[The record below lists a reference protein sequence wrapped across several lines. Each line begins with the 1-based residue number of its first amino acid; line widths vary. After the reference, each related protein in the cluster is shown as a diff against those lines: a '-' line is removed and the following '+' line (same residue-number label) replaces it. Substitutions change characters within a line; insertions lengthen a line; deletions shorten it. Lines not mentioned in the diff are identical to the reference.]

1 MESAAFCPAFSR
13 HLSGFL
19 IGLNPL
25 NPLNPRRVPYKIFRN
40 MSKEKPV
47 HIPRERYPELTYPQI
62 VTPEVYTAAPGGARD
77 EEGVH
82 LMDYWR
88 VIVVR
93 RWTVI
98 AVLFTVVATTLIWTF
113 KQTPVYQAKVSI
125 QIDRE
130 SNNVLSFKDVYDV
143 ETSTD
148 DTLKT
153 QFEVLKA
160 RTLARRVIEDLH
172 LDQIEEFQPSEPGLI
187 GSYVAGIRSVLLP
200 PAPASGEPDR
210 LRPVID
216 EYLDRLLV
224 TPVRQSRLA
233 TVTFEAKD
241 PQLAARI
248 LNAHANNFIEQNF
261 QYKWEA
267 TQKASAFLKGQI
279 TTLQSNL
286 EKAEDKL
293 QAYGRENQILFTE
306 QGRNTATEKLQQ
318 IEEEYTKAQ
327 SDRFVKESYNGL
339 VRAGNTDA
347 LPQLQNNQL
356 IAGLTT
362 QLAELHKEE
371 SQLAVT
377 FGADYPRRQ
386 RVRSQIEELEKP
398 IAAEKERIV
407 KTVQAEYSASVERE
421 RLLAEAAKQQ
431 RDVVNQV
438 NEQIIQY
445 NIIKR
450 EVDSDKQLYEGLL
463 TRLNEA
469 GVSADLRASN
479 IRIVD
484 TAEVPHEP
492 VRPRK
497 ALNLALSLAVGLV
510 FGVGLAFFQEYMDD
524 TIKTAEDINRYL
536 NVPTLG
542 LVPKLGSLQGR
553 RGNGYGYGYGRGKAE
568 KALTPAQ
575 PKIDLIAHEAPSSLM
590 AEAYRSI
597 RTSLLLSSPD
607 HPPRSVL
614 VTSATPSEG
623 KTVTAINL
631 AISLTQTGARVVLV
645 DADMRKPR
653 VHTAFELTNS
663 IGLSSVLTG
672 TTALKNAIEESSI
685 PNLFIIP
692 CGPVPPNPGELIVAN
707 RFRELMQV
715 LPQYFDYVIVDSP
728 PISNVSDARILASVC
743 DGTIL
748 VVKALST
755 SRHQG
760 HSAVEYLYEAHAR
773 LAGVVLNDLDVRA
786 AGSYYSYYYSKY
798 SYSHSRGS
806 RQEPA

>member
-1 MESAAFCPAFSR
+1 
-13 HLSGFL
+13 
-19 IGLNPL
+19 
-25 NPLNPRRVPYKIFRN
+25 

-62 VTPEVYTAAPGGARD
+62 VTPEVARPEAPDARD
-77 EEGVH
+77 GEAVH

-88 VIVVR
+88 VIVAR

-113 KQTPVYQAKVSI
+113 QQTPIYQATVSI

-130 SNNVLSFKDVYDV
+130 NNNVLSFKDVYAV

-148 DTLKT
+148 DMLRT

-160 RTLARRVIEDLH
+160 RSLARRVIEDLH
-172 LDQIEEFQPSEPGLI
+172 LDTNEEFRPSEPGLV
-187 GSYVAGIRSVLLP
+187 GSYVAGIRSFLLP
-200 PAPASGEPDR
+200 PSPASSEPDH
-210 LRPVID
+210 LRPVVD
-216 EYLDRLLV
+216 NYLGRLVVSPL
-224 TPVRQSRLA
+224 RQARLA
-233 TVTFEAKD
+233 EVTFEAKD

-248 LNAHANNFIEQNF
+248 LNAHANQFIEQNF

-267 TQKASAFLKGQI
+267 TQKASAFLKGQL

-286 EKAEDKL
+286 EKAEDRL
-293 QAYGRENQILFTE
+293 QAYSRENQILFTE

-318 IEEEYTKAQ
+318 LEEEYTKAQ
-327 SDRFVKESYNGL
+327 SDRFVKESYDGL
-339 VRAGNTDA
+339 VRAGNTDS

-362 QLAELHKEE
+362 QLAELNKEE

-377 FGADYPRRQ
+377 FSPDYPRRQ
-386 RVRSQIEELEKP
+386 RVRSQIEEIEKP
-398 IAAEKERIV
+398 IGKERDRVVRTI
-407 KTVQAEYSASVERE
+407 QAEYSAAVERE
-421 RLLAEAAKQQ
+421 RLLQEATKQQ
-431 RDVVNQV
+431 REVVNRV

-450 EVDSDKQLYEGLL
+450 EVDSDKTLYEGLL

-484 TAEVPHEP
+484 SAEVPQAP
-492 VRPRK
+492 VKPRK
-497 ALNLALSLAVGLV
+497 TLNLALSLFAGLLC
-510 FGVGLAFFQEYMDD
+510 GIGLAFFQEYMDD
-524 TIKTAEDINRYL
+524 TIKTAEDISRYL

-542 LVPKLGSLQGR
+542 LVPKMSSLQGR
-553 RGNGYGYGYGRGKAE
+553 RGYGYGHFYGYGRKKAE
-568 KALTPAQ
+568 LALATAE

-607 HPPRSVL
+607 HPPRLVL
-614 VTSATPSEG
+614 VTSSSPSEG
-623 KTVTAINL
+623 KTVTAINM

-653 VHTAFELTNS
+653 VQSVFGLTGEV
-663 IGLSSVLTG
+663 GLSSVLTG
-672 TTALKNAIEESSI
+672 TAQLKDAIHESSI
-685 PNLFIIP
+685 PNLFVIP
-692 CGPVPPNPGELIVAN
+692 CGPVPPNPGELILAD
-707 RFRELMQV
+707 RFRQLTQV
-715 LPQYFDYVIVDSP
+715 LPQYFDYVIFDSP
-728 PISNVSDARILASVC
+728 PIANVSDSRILASMC
-743 DGTIL
+743 DATIL
-748 VVKALST
+748 VIKALST

-760 HSAVEYLYEAHAR
+760 YSAVDYLKESHAHI
-773 LAGVVLNDLDVRA
+773 AGVVLNDMDVRA
-786 AGSYYSYYYSKY
+786 LGSYYSYYYSKY
-798 SYSHSRGS
+798 SYAYSADSGKTP
-806 RQEPA
+806 E